1 MSSIPIGK
9 TYPEK
14 PDGLKDGL
22 LVIGTRGE
30 AVGHVKEI
38 HAHDFVLSRPSR
50 IDVHVPFSAIQ
61 QGADERAMLNVRGDQ
76 IDDQHWAHI

>member
-1 MSSIPIGK
+1 MATIPIGK

-14 PDGLKDGL
+14 PAGLKDGL

-30 AVGHVKEI
+30 AVGRVKEI
-38 HAHDFVLSRPSR
+38 HAHDFALDRASK

-61 QGADERAMLNVRGDQ
+61 QVANERAMLNVRGDQ